1 MSQEILQVKNL
12 FFRFEREWVIKEI
25 SFELKKG
32 EMLGIIGPNGSG
44 KSTLIRLLS
53 GVLEPEQGEIII
65 KNQPIQKYSSR
76 RLAQII
82 AVVPQQSEIAFP
94 FTVQEVVMM
103 GRAPYLKRFQWE
115 GEKDYQVVERAMALT
130 ETAHLSHRSIDQL
143 SGGERQRVILARA
156 LAQEPEILLA
166 DEPTT
171 YLDLHHQIRFMNLLW
186 ELKSKNGL
194 SVIFTTHDLNLASFF
209 SDRVLLLNQG
219 ELAGAGGVEQVL
231 KPELVSRVYQVELFS
246 VKVEAFSSPLLFPR
260 LRQKNE

>member
-1 MSQEILQVKNL
+1 MSSKMLEVKNL
-12 FFRFEREWVIKEI
+12 SFSFETGAEVLKGL
-25 SFELKKG
+25 SFELNAG
-32 EMLGIIGPNGSG
+32 EMLGVIGPNGSG

-53 GVLEPEQGEIII
+53 GVLKPKKGEIII
-65 KNQPIQKYSSR
+65 KNLSIQKYNAR
-76 RLAQII
+76 QLAQII

-94 FTVQEVVMM
+94 FKVKEVVMM

-115 GEKDYQVVERAMALT
+115 GKKDYQVVEKAMALT
-130 ETAHLSHRSIDQL
+130 ETTHLSQRTIDQL

-171 YLDLHHQIRFMNLLW
+171 YLDLHHQVKFMNLLRK
-186 ELKSKNGL
+186 LKSKNGL

-219 ELAGAGGVEQVL
+219 EMAGLGTPQEVL
-231 KPELVSRVYQVELFS
+231 KPELVSRIYQVELWALEKNNFT
-246 VKVEAFSSPLLFPR
+246 APLLFP
-260 LRQKNE
+260 KIKEK